1 MLQDVFSFLV
11 VFNYII
17 PISLYVTLGEFL
29 FFRIQILTI
38 KCFPSWYLEMQKF
51 IGSLFFAWDEELR
64 CPITGEI
71 PICNS
76 SDLNEELGQV
86 SFFSCNLLNAL
97 STSFIT

>member
-1 MLQDVFSFLV
+1 
-11 VFNYII
+11 
-17 PISLYVTLGEFL
+17 
-29 FFRIQILTI
+29 
-38 KCFPSWYLEMQKF
+38 MQKF

-86 SFFSCNLLNAL
+86 SFFFPYVQCHNFNE
-97 STSFIT
+97 ITFSIKNFRFNIFLPIRLVL

>member
-1 MLQDVFSFLV
+1 MSPWVSNI
-11 VFNYII
+11 FNS
-17 PISLYVTLGEFL
+17 PIWL
-29 FFRIQILTI
+29 FRNLNLCAIA
-38 KCFPSWYLEMQKF
+38 EMQKF

-86 SFFSCNLLNAL
+86 SFISYFHFK
-97 STSFIT
+97 TSI

>member
-1 MLQDVFSFLV
+1 
-11 VFNYII
+11 
-17 PISLYVTLGEFL
+17 
-29 FFRIQILTI
+29 
-38 KCFPSWYLEMQKF
+38 MQKF

-86 SFFSCNLLNAL
+86 SFFFPLCPVS
-97 STSFIT
+97 

>member
-1 MLQDVFSFLV
+1 MFG
-11 VFNYII
+11 IA
-17 PISLYVTLGEFL
+17 
-29 FFRIQILTI
+29 
-38 KCFPSWYLEMQKF
+38 EMQKF

-86 SFFSCNLLNAL
+86 RFPSLFFLKVCKNNFLLKFLRFNIFLPIRPAL
-97 STSFIT
+97 

>member
-1 MLQDVFSFLV
+1 
-11 VFNYII
+11 
-17 PISLYVTLGEFL
+17 
-29 FFRIQILTI
+29 
-38 KCFPSWYLEMQKF
+38 MQKF

-86 SFFSCNLLNAL
+86 SFFSLMSSVIMLMR
-97 STSFIT
+97 

>member
-1 MLQDVFSFLV
+1 
-11 VFNYII
+11 
-17 PISLYVTLGEFL
+17 
-29 FFRIQILTI
+29 
-38 KCFPSWYLEMQKF
+38 MQKF

-86 SFFSCNLLNAL
+86 SFISYFN
-97 STSFIT
+97 F

>member
-1 MLQDVFSFLV
+1 
-11 VFNYII
+11 
-17 PISLYVTLGEFL
+17 
-29 FFRIQILTI
+29 
-38 KCFPSWYLEMQKF
+38 MQKF

-86 SFFSCNLLNAL
+86 SFFFSLMSSVIMLMR
-97 STSFIT
+97 

>member
-1 MLQDVFSFLV
+1 
-11 VFNYII
+11 
-17 PISLYVTLGEFL
+17 
-29 FFRIQILTI
+29 
-38 KCFPSWYLEMQKF
+38 MQKF

-86 SFFSCNLLNAL
+86 SFISYFHFK
-97 STSFIT
+97 TSI

>member
-1 MLQDVFSFLV
+1 
-11 VFNYII
+11 
-17 PISLYVTLGEFL
+17 
-29 FFRIQILTI
+29 
-38 KCFPSWYLEMQKF
+38 MQKF

>member
-1 MLQDVFSFLV
+1 
-11 VFNYII
+11 
-17 PISLYVTLGEFL
+17 
-29 FFRIQILTI
+29 
-38 KCFPSWYLEMQKF
+38 MQKF

-86 SFFSCNLLNAL
+86 SFFFLQLIKCFVYIVYHLMFRFNIFLPIRPVL
-97 STSFIT
+97 

>member
-1 MLQDVFSFLV
+1 
-11 VFNYII
+11 
-17 PISLYVTLGEFL
+17 
-29 FFRIQILTI
+29 
-38 KCFPSWYLEMQKF
+38 MQKF

-86 SFFSCNLLNAL
+86 SFILVSYFNFKMLMRHDFSFKMLG
-97 STSFIT
+97 SIPFYR

>member
-1 MLQDVFSFLV
+1 MFG
-11 VFNYII
+11 IA
-17 PISLYVTLGEFL
+17 
-29 FFRIQILTI
+29 
-38 KCFPSWYLEMQKF
+38 EMQKF

-86 SFFSCNLLNAL
+86 RFLHYFF
-97 STSFIT
+97 